1 MRPTSTFFAS
11 LLALGLWSSSGAA
24 QTEDAK
30 AKAKARFVRGIDRME
45 AEDYAGAV
53 GEFERAYEHA
63 PFAVILFNLGIA
75 YAKLDRPVK
84 AVEVL
89 ERVVAEPGSLS
100 PQRVAQAK
108 ETIAAQGARI
118 GRVAVKVD
126 VDGAKVRVDG
136 VDVGVAPLTLSLRSG
151 LHFVEAVKVGYA
163 PSRREVSV
171 AGDAQAEVTLSL
183 EATADGLGQLWVR
196 SDLPGAEVLLDGKR
210 VGTTP
215 LTSSIPVVP
224 GDHDVELRREGY
236 RRASN
241 RVSVG
246 VGATAEVSLEPRP
259 DRSAI
264 AKGGSRLALTG
275 DEASELVVTLD
286 GERVGLYASPI
297 ALAPGPHAILIERGG
312 YLATE
317 VEVDVPKGET
327 LTQVVSLEPTPETIE
342 AHDASV
348 TDYRI
353 AAWSTLGVGV
363 ALIGAGVGYTVY
375 NEGVRA
381 DKEDEFEAQLAPG
394 ERCSMA
400 GLDDPYCVGLA
411 EDIDAA
417 GARRPIGYALMGAG
431 AASAIA
437 SIIVFAVMPDPDR
450 FRHELDEDAEQV
462 FGGLQPTW
470 CVTPSAATLGVVG
483 VF

>member
-1 MRPTSTFFAS
+1 MRPISTFFAS
-11 LLALGLWSSSGAA
+11 LLALGLWASVARA
-24 QTEDAK
+24 QTEEAK
-30 AKAKARFVRGIDRME
+30 AKAKARFVRGVDRME

-84 AVEVL
+84 SVEAL

-100 PQRVAQAK
+100 PQRVTQAK
-108 ETIAAQGARI
+108 ATIASQRARI
-118 GRVAVKVD
+118 GQVTVEVD
-126 VDGAKVRVDG
+126 VEGAKVRVDG
-136 VDVGVAPLTLSLRSG
+136 VAVGTAPLTVSLRSG

-171 AGDAQAEVTLSL
+171 AGDAQAEVSFVL

-196 SDLPGAEVLLDGKR
+196 SELPGAEVLLDGKR

-224 GDHDVELRREGY
+224 GEHQVALRREGY
-236 RRASN
+236 RTVSN
-241 RVSVG
+241 RVTVG

-259 DRSAI
+259 DRAAI
-264 AKGGSRLALTG
+264 AATGSRLALKG

-297 ALAPGPHAILIERGG
+297 ALAPGPHTILIERWG

-317 VEVDVPKGET
+317 VELEVPKGET

-353 AAWSTLGVGV
+353 AAWSTLGAGV
-363 ALIGAGVGYTVY
+363 ALIGAGVGYTIY

-381 DKEDEFEAQLAPG
+381 DKEDEFESQLAPG

-400 GLDDPYCVGLA
+400 GLGDPYCVGLA
-411 EDIDAA
+411 EDVDAS

-437 SIIVFAVMPDPDR
+437 SIVIFAVMPDPDR

-462 FGGLQPTW
+462 FGSVQPTW
-470 CVTPSAATLGVVG
+470 SLTPNAATFGVVNR
-483 VF
+483 F